1 MLNLWIKSEEA
12 GEMVHWMP
20 LDVNYFEDSVSQMSR
35 PTMSSVNSGG
45 AILGKIHLL
54 ITHAPSHYIFFFN
67 HQTIFCSVWVMILC
81 IFRNIYFG
89 FVAANYLFLFDQS
102 PISRVDS

>member
-54 ITHAPSHYIFFFN
+54 ITHAPSHYIFFFLIIK
-67 HQTIFCSVWVMILC
+67 QFSV
-81 IFRNIYFG
+81 RSG
-89 FVAANYLFLFDQS
+89 S
-102 PISRVDS
+102 